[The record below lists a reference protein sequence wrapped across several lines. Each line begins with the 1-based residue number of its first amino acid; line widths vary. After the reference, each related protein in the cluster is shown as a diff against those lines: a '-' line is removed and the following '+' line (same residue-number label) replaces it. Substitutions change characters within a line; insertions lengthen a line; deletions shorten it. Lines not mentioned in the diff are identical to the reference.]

1 MWVEFAWS
9 MFRFSTK
16 DTRLTRVDV
25 IEHIQHNINPFLAN
39 VPIWYPLKTPENQSS
54 GISRGY
60 KMQTLAKNRLRILV
74 NVEQVIV
81 SCQACFTNQF
91 DNLVQSQKKHKK

>member
-1 MWVEFAWS
+1 
-9 MFRFSTK
+9 MF
-16 DTRLTRVDV
+16 
-25 IEHIQHNINPFLAN
+25 PFGT
-39 VPIWYPLKTPENQSS
+39 PLKTPENQSS

-74 NVEQVIV
+74 NVEQVFV